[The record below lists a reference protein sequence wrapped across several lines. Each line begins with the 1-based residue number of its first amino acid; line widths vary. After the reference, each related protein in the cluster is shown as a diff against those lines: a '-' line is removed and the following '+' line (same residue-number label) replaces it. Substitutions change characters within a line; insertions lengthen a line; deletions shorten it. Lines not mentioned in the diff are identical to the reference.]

1 MAIIKEYYKTR
12 KDGVM
17 LFKTYSTNGFKIRK
31 IGTDEIYDQA
41 IDIALNK
48 HIYEETSEK
57 IEEK

>member
-17 LFKTYSTNGFKIRK
+17 LFKTYSTNSFKIRK

-41 IDIALNK
+41 IDIAPNK